1 MFREMEAALMQK
13 DENQKQILGQTQN
26 TMNSITSEIKFR
38 EEEISNLRYKIKQR
52 EMHCDAALISD
63 TLNKQE
69 VRNLQ
74 GKNDS
79 KEA

>member
-38 EEEISNLRYKIKQR
+38 EEEISNLRYKIK
-52 EMHCDAALISD
+52 
-63 TLNKQE
+63 
-69 VRNLQ
+69 
-74 GKNDS
+74 
-79 KEA
+79 